1 MPGAL
6 KQLVSVYLLLV
17 GLAVAVQFIIFP
29 FYEDHDTDLIRLES
43 AGLAHGRRA
52 SLLAVARSLPPQ
64 ARVRRFRGRRRA
76 LARVRRGERPLLWTA
91 LALTLAFFP
100 AWFWVEWGT
109 PTRSAPAGSSW
120 HMIDTALPILFV
132 VHGLRSWR
140 ESNA

>member
-1 MPGAL
+1 MPGAF

-17 GLAVAVQFIIFP
+17 GLAVAVQFFIFP
-29 FYEDHDTDLIRLES
+29 FYEDRDTDLSVWRVLDWLM
-43 AGLAHGRRA
+43 AVGLV
-52 SLLAVARSLPPQ
+52 LAVAVAYLRK
-64 ARVRRFRGRRRA
+64 RA
-76 LARVRRGERPLLWTA
+76 FDASAGDDAPWRQYVEVNGLFYAMV
-91 LALTLAFFP
+91 ALTLAFFP

-109 PTRSAPAGSSW
+109 YPERASWVIW